1 MTQYRVKTPAFVPGF
16 LNAMDALL
24 KDDFQVNFNATQ
36 PAVNII
42 EDTSHYDVVVNAPGL
57 LKEDFK
63 ISVENNLMTIAYDHK
78 EESTETTS
86 KFIKKEFAVKSFKRS
101 FTLNDNLNVE
111 EISAKY
117 ENGLLTVSI
126 PKKEVKE
133 PNAKSIEVN

>member
-24 KDDFQVNFNATQ
+24 KDDFQAHFQNTY
-36 PAVNII
+36 PAVNIL
-42 EDTSHYDVVVNAPGL
+42 ENTTHFDVIVNAPGL
-57 LKEDFK
+57 SKDEFK
-63 ISVENNLMTIAYDHK
+63 ISVENDLMTIGYDHK
-78 EESTETTS
+78 EVPSEVEP
-86 KFIKKEFAVKSFKRS
+86 KFIKKEFSVKSFKRS
-101 FTLNDNLNVE
+101 FTLNENLNVD

-133 PNAKSIEVN
+133 TSTKNIVIN